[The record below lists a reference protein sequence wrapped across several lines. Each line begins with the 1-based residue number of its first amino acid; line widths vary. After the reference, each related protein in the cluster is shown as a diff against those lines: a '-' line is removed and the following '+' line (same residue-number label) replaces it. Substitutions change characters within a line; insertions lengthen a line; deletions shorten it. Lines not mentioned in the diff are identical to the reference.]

1 MKRLVILTALLAL
14 PILASA
20 CNTMSGAGE
29 DISKGGDKLH
39 DSAEKNKH
47 Y

>member
-1 MKRLVILTALLAL
+1 MKRL
-14 PILASA
+14 ILAVVMFMPLFTTA
-20 CNTMSGAGE
+20 CNTMEGAGK
-29 DISKGGDKLH
+29 DISKGGQKLE